1 MPKEAFG
8 GDIDDEVPE
17 ERKKMGLDKFGL
29 RPDTNI
35 RDLFWKIMGS
45 YAATKKPGIELE
57 KLEEERFAL
66 MRVAVSVLSNP
77 EGEKFGLP
85 SKFIALYSSMMMLD
99 GKWGDEFGEFLEI
112 SLNKK
117 HNIFESVGNALKKL
131 TGQEEYKETI
141 QKYMMDML
149 RNNDNA
155 PVALSHLAFIKDA
168 ELSMALKKEL
178 VIFARGD
185 IGENQ
190 HNAIEAISIIKE
202 EPEVKK
208 AFMILLSHWDKSARA
223 SAAGALEG
231 VKDDEVKKIAREK
244 LNTESDAEVKKIL
257 KRIAK

>member
-57 KLEEERFAL
+57 KLGEERFAL

-85 SKFIALYSSMMMLD
+85 SKFISLYSSMMMLD
-99 GKWGDEFGEFLEI
+99 GKWRDEFGEFLEI

-117 HNIFESVGNALKKL
+117 HNIFENVANALKKL
-131 TGQEEYKETI
+131 AGQDEYKEI
-141 QKYMMDML
+141 ICRYMMDML
-149 RNNDNA
+149 RNNEDA
-155 PVALSHLAFIKDA
+155 PVALAHVAFIKDA
-168 ELSMALKKEL
+168 ELSRTLKKEL

-185 IGENQ
+185 IGQNQ
-190 HNAIEAISIIKE
+190 HNAIESISVIKE

-208 AFMILLSHWDKSARA
+208 AFIILLSHWDKDARA
-223 SAAGALEG
+223 AAARALVGIE
-231 VKDDEVKKIAREK
+231 DEEVKKAAKEK
-244 LNTESDAEVKKIL
+244 LNSESNAEIKKIL

>member
-17 ERKKMGLDKFGL
+17 ERKKLGLDKFEL
-29 RPDTNI
+29 SPDMNI

-85 SKFIALYSSMMMLD
+85 SKFISLYSSMMMLD
-99 GKWGDEFGEFLEI
+99 GKWEDEFGEFLEI
-112 SLNKK
+112 ALNKK
-117 HNIFESVGNALKKL
+117 YDIFESVGSALKRL
-131 TGQEEYKETI
+131 VTQDEYKKTI
-141 QKYMMDML
+141 YSYMMNML
-149 RNNDNA
+149 RNSDDA
-155 PVALSHLAFIKDA
+155 PVALAHVAFIKEA
-168 ELSMALKKEL
+168 ELSRFLKKEL

-185 IGENQ
+185 IGKNQ
-190 HNAIEAISIIKE
+190 NSAIEAISTIKE

-208 AFMILLSHWDKSARA
+208 AFIILLSHWDKNARA
-223 SAAGALEG
+223 SAAKALEG
-231 VKDDEVKKIAREK
+231 IDDEEVKKAARER
-244 LNTESDAEVKKIL
+244 LNSESDAEIKKIL

>member
-8 GDIDDEVPE
+8 GDIDDEAPE

-57 KLEEERFAL
+57 KLGEERFAL

-85 SKFIALYSSMMMLD
+85 SKFISLYSSMMMLD
-99 GKWGDEFGEFLEI
+99 GKWKDEFVEFLEI
-112 SLNKK
+112 SMNKK
-117 HNIFESVGNALKKL
+117 HDIFETVGGALRKL
-131 TGQEEYKETI
+131 ASQDEYKKI
-141 QKYMMDML
+141 IYSYLMDML

-155 PVALSHLAFIKDA
+155 PVALAHVAFIKDA
-168 ELSMALKKEL
+168 ELSMSLKKEL
-178 VIFARGD
+178 IIFARGD
-185 IGENQ
+185 IGKNQ
-190 HNAIEAISIIKE
+190 HNAIEAVSIIKD

-208 AFMILLSHWDKSARA
+208 AFIILLSHWDKDARA
-223 SAAGALEG
+223 SAAKALVGIE
-231 VKDDEVKKIAREK
+231 DEEVKKASREK
-244 LNTESDAEVKKIL
+244 LNSESDADIKRIL